1 MGPISTSQISMG
13 SSKPNQLLGKTSLWV
28 DDSDD
33 QLQQGIFQYGAYY
46 WKWVLTITGKTW
58 QKPTKKGKQWVYH
71 CWYAKIGCS
80 LSKTNAELHTQKSL
94 IMSGQSN
101 TTIRLSKDDTSDDD
115 QNQPT
120 TIRV

>member
-1 MGPISTSQISMG
+1 MTNCNREN
-13 SSKPNQLLGKTSLWV
+13 K
-28 DDSDD
+28 
-33 QLQQGIFQYGAYY
+33 YGAYY
-46 WKWVLTITGKTW
+46 WKSVLTITGKTH
-58 QKPTKKGKQWVYH
+58 QKRQASNVDMLLFF
-71 CWYAKIGCS
+71 CS